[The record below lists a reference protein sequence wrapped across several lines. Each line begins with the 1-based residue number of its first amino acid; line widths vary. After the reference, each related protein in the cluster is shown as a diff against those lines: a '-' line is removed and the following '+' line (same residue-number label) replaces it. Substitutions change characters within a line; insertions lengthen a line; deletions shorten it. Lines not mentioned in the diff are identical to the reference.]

1 MNNFELL
8 DKHISEIDE
17 VLDTWIEQKFL
28 LNYNHF
34 AVLYCLASAE
44 NGQCTQKQIC
54 DEWYLPKQTV
64 FNICKEFREK
74 GWIEFY
80 PSPTD
85 KRERIMQLTNA
96 GKLQAEPI
104 YEATTEMFENAF
116 NVFGKQKS
124 SQLFALM
131 SEFSQ
136 ICRDVMNK

>member
-8 DKHISEIDE
+8 GKHISEIDD
-17 VLDTWIEQKFL
+17 VLDTWIEQKFS

-34 AVLYCLASAE
+34 AVLYCLASVE

-54 DEWYLPKQTV
+54 DEWYMPKQTV
-64 FNICKEFREK
+64 FNICK
-74 GWIEFY
+74 EFY

-96 GKLQAEPI
+96 GKLQAEPV
-104 YEATTEMFENAF
+104 YSATTEMFENAF
-116 NVFGKQKS
+116 NIFGKQKS

>member
-8 DKHISEIDE
+8 GKHISEIDE
-17 VLDTWIEQKFL
+17 VLDTWIEQKFS

-34 AVLYCLASAE
+34 AVLYCLAGAE
-44 NGQCTQKQIC
+44 NGQCTQKKIC
-54 DEWYLPKQTV
+54 DEWYIPKQTV

-80 PSPTD
+80 PSSTD

-116 NVFGKQKS
+116 NVFGKEKS
-124 SQLFALM
+124 TQLFALM

-136 ICRDVMNK
+136 ICRNLMNK

>member
-8 DKHISEIDE
+8 GKHISEIDE
-17 VLDTWIEQKFL
+17 VLETWIKQKFS

-34 AVLYCLASAE
+34 AVLYCLAGAE

-54 DEWYLPKQTV
+54 DEWYMPKQTV

-96 GKLQAEPI
+96 G
-104 YEATTEMFENAF
+104 NC
-116 NVFGKQKS
+116 KQNRFIARRQKC
-124 SQLFALM
+124 LRTHLM
-131 SEFSQ
+131 YLESRNLLNFLH
-136 ICRDVMNK
+136 

>member
-8 DKHISEIDE
+8 GKHISEIDE
-17 VLDTWIEQKFL
+17 VLETWIEQKFS

-34 AVLYCLASAE
+34 AVLYYLAGAE

-54 DEWYLPKQTV
+54 DEWYMPKQTV

-80 PSPTD
+80 PSSTD

-96 GKLQAEPI
+96 GKLQAEPV
-104 YEATTEMFENAF
+104 YSDDR
-116 NVFGKQKS
+116 NV
-124 SQLFALM
+124 
-131 SEFSQ
+131 
-136 ICRDVMNK
+136 